1 MKAIAILLFAVLVV
15 GCGVAPAPSPAPTPT
30 SVQPEPNAALVA
42 FEGHVAEAII
52 REGQLVRQ
60 LAAASAGTNAELG
73 AAARLI
79 EGWAIEETAWLRAHP
94 AEPCFAE
101 AASAWEV
108 GVSDISTSAVAFLAL
123 AAAPAPPSDAEGQ
136 AAGARLASGTESLEQ
151 AATLARSARVACR

>member
-1 MKAIAILLFAVLVV
+1 MKAMRVLVLLV
-15 GCGVAPAPSPAPTPT
+15 ALAAGCASPAPSPSPSPT
-30 SVQPEPNAALVA
+30 SVQPEPNPALVA
-42 FEGHVAEAII
+42 FEGHIAEAIT

-60 LAAASAGTNAELG
+60 LAATSAGTNAELG

-79 EGWAIEETAWLRAHP
+79 EQWAINETAWLKTNP

-101 AASAWEV
+101 AANAWEA
-108 GVSDISTSAVAFLAL
+108 GISDIGTSAAAFIAL
-123 AAAPAPPSDAEGQ
+123 AAAPSPPTDAEGQ